1 MKCWHCGSDLI
12 WGGDCDLNEE
22 DYEEFSMATNLS
34 CSKCGSHVDVYLP
47 RRKENEMEE
56 SVKNAWLV
64 EIYSPQDEEWD
75 LVRAY
80 PSTKLVT
87 INSAMMHPDQQE
99 DINEAR
105 ACLFYTQ
112 LSKRDTFAE
121 YRWRFGYF
129 NGYSHEMPQKEWTY
143 RIIYDPITKTKEEDQ
158 NET

>member
-1 MKCWHCGSDLI
+1 M
-12 WGGDCDLNEE
+12 
-22 DYEEFSMATNLS
+22 TN
-34 CSKCGSHVDVYLP
+34 V
-47 RRKENEMEE
+47 
-56 SVKNAWLV
+56 V
-64 EIYSPQDEEWD
+64 EQF
-75 LVRAY
+75 
-80 PSTKLVT
+80 T
-87 INSAMMHPDQQE
+87 IPDGFADILKSFTREVLRDQQE

-143 RIIYDPITKTKEEDQ
+143 RIVYDPISQTKEEDQ